1 MAVKLLDQI
10 IARSSTKIKTAY
22 RYENQIS
29 VIKITSNTF
38 DNSNQC
44 TRLVIYIAAS
54 LMETVNKIEK
64 NTQLC
69 VTTVKNYGTLSAGF
83 ANTSSIQNGGRDR
96 DPSVFLP
103 LSVVYIAT
111 PKLSLFYRC
120 SA

>member
-1 MAVKLLDQI
+1 MY
-10 IARSSTKIKTAY
+10 KTGHLY
-22 RYENQIS
+22 RRIVDGNCQQ
-29 VIKITSNTF
+29 N
-38 DNSNQC
+38 
-44 TRLVIYIAAS
+44 R
-54 LMETVNKIEK
+54 K